1 MIKQAL
7 LFLHRWLGIISGI
20 VVVVVSITG
29 AIFVFE
35 EELFQVFHPAL
46 THVEP
51 GKTLVDI
58 NTLKASAQA
67 ALGKDKVI
75 NFVSIYGD
83 PARAYS
89 FSANKRNPESTSWWE
104 KDEILYY
111 NQVFVN
117 PYTGQ
122 VLGTIDKSTEFFYFM
137 RRIHQNLLL
146 RRDIGNMIVGWSVA
160 IFVFILITG
169 IVLWWPQRV
178 AQIKQSI
185 AIKWTAKWKRV
196 NYDLHNVLGFYAFIF
211 ALIIAL
217 TGLTWSFAW
226 WEESVFNAMGSTKK
240 DVAYLNVRDTTY
252 TATAEGVTR
261 AWHDALQRYNADKL
275 LRMTFNFPTKKNAR
289 VGGLVHYHGDS
300 WWKNADY
307 VYYNGATG
315 ALSLLVDHDAK
326 GLGMKWRNSNY
337 DIHTGKIYG
346 WPTQVLA
353 VVVSLICASLPITG
367 FIMYLHRR
375 KKERK
380 RMNKAKKK
388 DAASATVTATIPYK
402 PRLPVR
408 RKEVNAD

>member
-7 LFLHRWLGIISGI
+7 LFLHRWLGIITGI
-20 VVVVVSITG
+20 VVVIVSITG

-35 EELFQVFHPAL
+35 EELFQVFHPSL

-58 NTLKASAQA
+58 NTLQASAQA
-67 ALGKDKVI
+67 VLGKEKPISSV
-75 NFVSIYGD
+75 FIYGD
-83 PARAYS
+83 PTRAYCFYTS
-89 FSANKRNPESTSWWE
+89 KRNAESTSWWE

-111 NQVFVN
+111 DQVFVN
-117 PYTGQ
+117 PYTGE
-122 VLGTIDKSTEFFYFM
+122 VLGAIDKSTEFFYFM

-146 RRDIGNMIVGWSVA
+146 RRDIGNMVVGWSVT

-185 AIKWTAKWKRV
+185 VVKWNAKWKRI
-196 NYDLHNVLGFYAFIF
+196 NYDLHNVFGFYAFIF

-217 TGLTWSFAW
+217 TGLTWSFEW

-240 DVAYLNVRDTTY
+240 DVAYLNERDTTY

-261 AWHDALQRYNADKL
+261 AWHDVLQRYDASTL
-275 LRMTFNFPTKKNAR
+275 QRMSFNFPTKKNAR
-289 VGGLVHYHGDS
+289 VGGLVHYHGAS

-307 VYYNGATG
+307 VFYNGATG
-315 ALSLLVDHDAK
+315 DLSLLVDHTDK
-326 GLGMKWRNSNY
+326 PLGMKWRNSNY

-353 VVVSLICASLPITG
+353 VIVSLICASLPITG
-367 FIMYLHRR
+367 FIMWIHRR
-375 KKERK
+375 QKEKKRK
-380 RMNKAKKK
+380 NKGKKN
-388 DAASATVTATIPYK
+388 AVATATVTTPYK
-402 PRLPVR
+402 PRVPAKR
-408 RKEVNAD
+408 AEVKLK

>member
-35 EELFQVFHPAL
+35 EELFQGFHPAL

-51 GKTLVDI
+51 GKPLVDI

-67 ALGKDKVI
+67 ALGEDRVI

-217 TGLTWSFAW
+217 TGLTWSFEW

-261 AWHDALQRYNADKL
+261 AWQDVRQRYNADKL
-275 LRMTFNFPTKKNAR
+275 LRVTFNFPTKKNAR

-367 FIMYLHRR
+367 FIMWLHRR
-375 KKERK
+375 KKEKK
-380 RMNKAKKK
+380 RMEKAKKK
-388 DAASATVTATIPYK
+388 NAAFTPTTTNKHYK
-402 PRLPVR
+402 PRVPAKR
-408 RKEVNAD
+408 AEVKLD

>member
-7 LFLHRWLGIISGI
+7 LFLHRWLGIITGI

-35 EELFQVFHPAL
+35 EELFQVFHPSL

-58 NTLKASAQA
+58 NTLQASAQA
-67 ALGKDKVI
+67 AIGKEKPISLV
-75 NFVSIYGD
+75 FIYGD
-83 PARAYS
+83 PTRAYCFVAS
-89 FSANKRNPESTSWWE
+89 KRHADSKSWWE
-104 KDEILYY
+104 KDEIAYY
-111 NQVFVN
+111 NQVFVD

-122 VLGTIDKSTEFFYFM
+122 VLGAIDKSTEFFYLM

-146 RRDIGNMIVGWSVA
+146 RRDIGNMVVGWSVA

-185 AIKWTAKWKRV
+185 TVKWNAKWKRV
-196 NYDLHNVLGFYAFIF
+196 NYDLHNVLGFYSFIF

-217 TGLTWSFAW
+217 TGLTWSFEW
-226 WEESVFNAMGSTKK
+226 WEESVFNAMGSSKKK
-240 DVAYLNVRDTTY
+240 DVAYLNARDTTY
-252 TATAEGVTR
+252 TATAEGITR
-261 AWHDALQRYNADKL
+261 AWHDVRQRYNADKL
-275 LRMTFNFPTKKNAR
+275 QRITFNFPTKKNAR

-307 VYYNGATG
+307 VFYNGATG
-315 ALSLLVDHDAK
+315 DLSLLVDHEAK
-326 GLGMKWRNSNY
+326 TLGMKWRNSNY

-367 FIMYLHRR
+367 FIMWLHRR
-375 KKERK
+375 KKEKK
-380 RMNKAKKK
+380 RAKK
-388 DAASATVTATIPYK
+388 AAAATGEKKEHTVKPYK
-402 PRLPVR
+402 PRPSVS
-408 RKEVNAD
+408 RKVTVE